1 MKNPYTL
8 VFGIEPTEYISR
20 LSQKAEIMDSITS
33 GEQRMFMITGV
44 RGSGKTVFMTELK
57 EEFEKKKDWVVVE
70 LSTERDMLGSL
81 AGKLNSKSGLAEI
94 FRSAKINLS
103 FFGFGVEIKGALPIN
118 DIEVA
123 LQKMLEALKKH
134 NKQLLVVVD
143 EAIDNKEMR
152 EFASVFQILLRDK
165 LPINLIMTGLFENI
179 DDLQNEKNLT
189 FLHRT
194 PKVFLSPLSI
204 GTMADSYRRNLG
216 VDTDTSIRMAQLT
229 RGFPYAFQVLGSLAW
244 DNKGDYVA
252 IVPKFKQYLEEYVYD
267 KIWSE
272 ISEKD
277 RTVLNSIAK
286 VPSGKILEIRNLLN
300 MEANEFT
307 PYKKR
312 LLRKGLISDERG
324 YAKLTL
330 PLFDEFIKE
339 NYY

>member
-1 MKNPYTL
+1 MKNPYSL
-8 VFGIEPTEYISR
+8 VFGIEPEEYISR
-20 LSQKAEIMDSITS
+20 LSQEEEINNSISS
-33 GEQRMFMITGV
+33 GTQRMYMITGV
-44 RGSGKTVFMTELK
+44 RGSGKTVFMTEIK
-57 EEFEKKKDWVVVE
+57 EEFEKRDDWVVVE
-70 LSTERDMLGSL
+70 LSTERDMLSSL
-81 AGKLNSKSGLAEI
+81 AGKLNSKRGLTEM

-103 FFGFGVEIKGALPIN
+103 FFGFGVEIKGTSPIS

-134 NKQLLVVVD
+134 NRQLLVVVD
-143 EAIDNKEMR
+143 EAVDNKEMR

-165 LPINLIMTGLFENI
+165 LPINLIMTGLYENI

-189 FLHRT
+189 FLYRT
-194 PKVFLSPLSI
+194 PKVFLNPLSV

-216 VDTDTSIRMAQLT
+216 VDTDTSIKMAQLT

-244 DNKGDYVA
+244 DNDGDYVD
-252 IVPKFKQYLEEYVYD
+252 IIPKFKQYLEEYVYD

-277 RTVLNSIAK
+277 KAVLNGIAK

-300 MEANEFT
+300 LEANEFA

-312 LLRKGLISDERG
+312 LLRKGLIRDERG

>member
-1 MKNPYTL
+1 MKNPYSL
-8 VFGIEPTEYISR
+8 VFGIEPEEYISR
-20 LSQKAEIMDSITS
+20 LSQEEEIINSISS
-33 GEQRMFMITGV
+33 GTQRMYMITGV
-44 RGSGKTVFMTELK
+44 RGSGKTVFMTEIK
-57 EEFEKKKDWVVVE
+57 EEFEKRDDWVVVE
-70 LSTERDMLGSL
+70 LSTERDMLSSL
-81 AGKLNSKSGLAEI
+81 AGKLNSKRGLNDI
-94 FRSAKINLS
+94 S
-103 FFGFGVEIKGALPIN
+103 

-134 NKQLLVVVD
+134 NRQLLVVVD
-143 EAIDNKEMR
+143 EAVDNKEMR

-165 LPINLIMTGLFENI
+165 LPINLIMTGLYENI

-189 FLHRT
+189 FLYRT
-194 PKVFLSPLSI
+194 PKVFLNPLSV

-216 VDTDTSIRMAQLT
+216 VDTDTSIKMAQLT

-244 DNKGDYVA
+244 DNDGDYVD
-252 IVPKFKQYLEEYVYD
+252 IIPKFKQYLEEYVYG

-277 RTVLNSIAK
+277 KAVLNGIAK

-300 MEANEFT
+300 LEANEFA